1 MRFRVNVSKECSVLE
16 NITIKLEDLVNMEG
30 IDAYLNMSKTEASH
44 SNLWLCQCKYDWIN
58 LNYVWHLGNANS
70 KIY

>member
-44 SNLWLCQCKYDWIN
+44 SNL
-58 LNYVWHLGNANS
+58 
-70 KIY
+70 